1 MQECLKARQV
11 GQRSGSRCQQLT
23 QQSQGE
29 SGVWAGPV
37 PVVTSLFAGVSAGTA
52 TGAGWARGAAPAG
65 LAHPAGGCA
74 PAHSRPSLPLLPVP
88 VLNSCWMDSSQ
99 ALLSQGTR
107 SGRYNEPISLLGC
120 CLSCRHCPA
129 CSGLG
134 GTSGTRQEL
143 HPNTS
148 AGRTRLLCLCSF
160 RNAR

>member
-1 MQECLKARQV
+1 MQECFRARQV
-11 GQRSGSRCQQLT
+11 GQHSGSRCQQLT

-52 TGAGWARGAAPAG
+52 TGAGWHGGQPWQGCPILLGAVLLLIPV
-65 LAHPAGGCA
+65 PPCR
-74 PAHSRPSLPLLPVP
+74 SLPVP

-148 AGRTRLLCLCSF
+148 AGRTWLLSLCSF